1 ELNGDS
7 VSEADESDDDV
18 DEGSHDD
25 ARTPEST
32 VEDLQLALDFT
43 AAVTNASLANGDLD
57 ADTLA
62 RLQDPPTEPVDVS
75 DRDLRFAL
83 DIFLATT
90 HGSEDIYNSVRQACL
105 SRDPNDPMLSLD
117 AIKKKV
123 AEWSGIVPILAH
135 MCRNTCMAY
144 TGPFSERTTCPFCG
158 APRIDPISG
167 APQEFYTMPLGPQ
180 LQALYRSSE
189 SAKDMHY
196 RREKTQEILDSA
208 DADGN
213 LQIPIYEDYLHGRDY
228 LDAVIRGDIKDTDVV
243 VMGSMDG
250 AQLYRNKKSD
260 CWISIWIIGDLTP
273 EKRFKVR
280 AVLPDSVHYVP
291 GPNKPKHTDSFIR
304 ESLLW
309 QFPGIAPNSP
319 KIGLNILG
327 LVNYLRS
334 NVPI

>member
-1 ELNGDS
+1 
-7 VSEADESDDDV
+7 
-18 DEGSHDD
+18 
-25 ARTPEST
+25 

-213 LQIPIYEDYLHGRDY
+213 LQMPIYLGRKANGHCIMSEW
-228 LDAVIRGDIKDTDVV
+228 L
-243 VMGSMDG
+243 VM
-250 AQLYRNKKSD
+250 
-260 CWISIWIIGDLTP
+260 
-273 EKRFKVR
+273 
-280 AVLPDSVHYVP
+280 
-291 GPNKPKHTDSFIR
+291 
-304 ESLLW
+304 
-309 QFPGIAPNSP
+309 
-319 KIGLNILG
+319 
-327 LVNYLRS
+327 
-334 NVPI
+334 